1 MATSWL
7 VWTVIVV
14 LEVGPALVSR
24 STPGEFVD
32 PAGARRFIVVRAS
45 LWYGWWLLTPLI
57 FYLARRFRFSAGT
70 RRRSFAVHAIAAL
83 IAIQINSAI
92 VSAVAALVHLPMTRR
107 LIALPF
113 SGLLQYAAICGIALI
128 VGLLQRERDHVM
140 ATAHLETELAQ
151 SRLNALTAQFR
162 PHFLYNALNGVAML
176 IRARDNE
183 AALESV
189 LGYSELLRNVL
200 DAQASDVPL
209 ERELAFLD
217 KYLAIERM
225 RFPETFSATITATK
239 EVGNALVPNFILQP
253 LVENALHHGLRDL
266 ETDARLDVSASRRD
280 GVVRLEVRDNGVG
293 LPVEWRLDGG
303 SGVGLRNTRAR
314 LRQRYGDAHHFELH
328 SPAEGGTV
336 VILEIPYQTGSVV
349 Q

>member
-1 MATSWL
+1 MAMSWL
-7 VWTVIVV
+7 VWTAIVL
-14 LEVGPALVSR
+14 LEVAPALVSR
-24 STPGEFVD
+24 ATPGEFVD
-32 PAGARRFIVVRAS
+32 PVIARRFLIVRVS
-45 LWYGWWLLTPLI
+45 LGYGWWLLTPFI
-57 FYLARRFRFSAGT
+57 FFLARRFRFAAGT
-70 RRRSFAVHAIAAL
+70 RGQSFAVHAAAAL
-83 IAIQINSAI
+83 IAIEIDYAI
-92 VSAVAALVHLPMTRR
+92 VFGVLTFMDASTAQGSLVPSLT
-107 LIALPF
+107 
-113 SGLLQYAAICGIALI
+113 GVLQYGAICGVALI
-128 VGLLQRERDHVM
+128 AGLLQRERDHAI
-140 ATAHLETELAQ
+140 ATARLETELAQ
-151 SRLNALTAQFR
+151 SRLNALTAQLR

-176 IRARDNE
+176 IRARDSA

-209 ERELAFLD
+209 ARELAFLD

-225 RFPETFSATITATK
+225 RFPETFSATITLPRDI
-239 EVGNALVPNFILQP
+239 GDALVPNFILQP

-336 VILEIPYQTGSVV
+336 VILEIPYQTGDVV

>member
-1 MATSWL
+1 M
-7 VWTVIVV
+7 
-14 LEVGPALVSR
+14 
-24 STPGEFVD
+24 
-32 PAGARRFIVVRAS
+32 
-45 LWYGWWLLTPLI
+45 
-57 FYLARRFRFSAGT
+57 
-70 RRRSFAVHAIAAL
+70 
-83 IAIQINSAI
+83 
-92 VSAVAALVHLPMTRR
+92 
-107 LIALPF
+107 
-113 SGLLQYAAICGIALI
+113 
-128 VGLLQRERDHVM
+128 
-140 ATAHLETELAQ
+140 
-151 SRLNALTAQFR
+151 
-162 PHFLYNALNGVAML
+162 
-176 IRARDNE
+176 
-183 AALESV
+183 

-209 ERELAFLD
+209 ARELAFLD

-225 RFPETFSATITATK
+225 RFPETFSATITLPRDI
-239 EVGNALVPNFILQP
+239 GDALVPNFILQP

-336 VILEIPYQTGSVV
+336 VILEIPYQTGDVA